1 MSIEKNIERIA
12 IALEQLVEAVTES
25 DTPLVDASALLPSG
39 GEEKKEVAVAQ
50 KKKRAS
56 RKKVVDPAATK
67 LAETEPAETEPAE
80 TEPAETEP
88 AETPKNSEYD
98 QEALKLLGKEV
109 YKKKGAEAVYK
120 VLRDNGA
127 STAKV
132 FELKPEV
139 YNTVGRA
146 LESILAG
153 K

>member
-12 IALEQLVEAVTES
+12 IALEQIVEAVTES

-80 TEPAETEP
+80 TEPAET
-88 AETPKNSEYD
+88 PKDSEYD

-120 VLRDNGA
+120 VLRDNGSA
-127 STAKV
+127 SAKV
-132 FELKPEV
+132 FDLKPEV
-139 YNTVGRA
+139 YNAVGKK
-146 LESILAG
+146 LEEILAG

>member
-12 IALEQLVEAVTES
+12 IALEQIVEAVTES

-67 LAETEPAETEPAE
+67 LAETEPAET
-80 TEPAETEP
+80 
-88 AETPKNSEYD
+88 PKDSEYD

>member
-12 IALEQLVEAVTES
+12 IALEQIVEAVTES

-80 TEPAETEP
+80 TEPAET
-88 AETPKNSEYD
+88 PKDSEYD

>member
-80 TEPAETEP
+80 TEPAET
-88 AETPKNSEYD
+88 PKDSEYD

>member
-12 IALEQLVEAVTES
+12 IALEQIVEAVTES
-25 DTPLVDASALLPSG
+25 DTPLVDASALLPAG

-56 RKKVVDPAATK
+56 RKKVVEPAATK
-67 LAETEPAETEPAE
+67 
-80 TEPAETEP
+80 PAETEP
-88 AETPKNSEYD
+88 AETPKDSEYD

>member
-12 IALEQLVEAVTES
+12 IALEQIVEAVTES

-56 RKKVVDPAATK
+56 RKKVVEPAATK
-67 LAETEPAETEPAE
+67 PAETEPAE

-88 AETPKNSEYD
+88 AETPKDSEYD

>member
-12 IALEQLVEAVTES
+12 IALEQIVEAVTES

-80 TEPAETEP
+80 TEPAET
-88 AETPKNSEYD
+88 PKDSEYD

-109 YKKKGAEAVYK
+109 YKKKGADAVYK

-127 STAKV
+127 ATAKV
-132 FELKPEV
+132 FELKPEA
-139 YNTVGRA
+139 YNTVGKA
-146 LESILAG
+146 LEDILAG

>member
-56 RKKVVDPAATK
+56 RKKPVPAV
-67 LAETEPAETEPAE
+67 TEPPAE
-80 TEPAETEP
+80 EPPAE
-88 AETPKNSEYD
+88 ETVGAPKDSEYD